1 MEILIAIG
9 VIAAFGVLAH
19 LFGSDGA
26 DVHRRAR
33 TRWLI

>member
-1 MEILIAIG
+1 MELLIAIS
-9 VIAAFGVLAH
+9 ALSVLGA
-19 LFGSDGA
+19 LANLIGADGA